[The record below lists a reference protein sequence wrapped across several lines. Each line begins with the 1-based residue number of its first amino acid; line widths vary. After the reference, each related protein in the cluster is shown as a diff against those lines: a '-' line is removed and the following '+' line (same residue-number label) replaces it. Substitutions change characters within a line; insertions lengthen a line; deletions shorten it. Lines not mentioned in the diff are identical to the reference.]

1 MYGVATSSPPPEKSA
16 ACQYIKYTDVDGFHG
31 NKTASKLDMRLGTR
45 ILLL

>member
-1 MYGVATSSPPPEKSA
+1 VYGVATSPPPPKKSA

-31 NKTASKLDMRLGTR
+31 NKTASKMDMSLGTW